1 MDITVNRHS
10 QLPIHTQLKARL
22 THLIEAGQLL
32 PGMQLPTMRQR
43 LAQLSAGIENQ
54 RVRRARG

>member
-10 QLPIHTQLKARL
+10 QLPIHVQLKAQL

-32 PGMQLPTMRQR
+32 PGTQLPAVRQR
-43 LAQLSAGIENQ
+43 LAQLAAGIEN
-54 RVRRARG
+54 RGVRRGGR